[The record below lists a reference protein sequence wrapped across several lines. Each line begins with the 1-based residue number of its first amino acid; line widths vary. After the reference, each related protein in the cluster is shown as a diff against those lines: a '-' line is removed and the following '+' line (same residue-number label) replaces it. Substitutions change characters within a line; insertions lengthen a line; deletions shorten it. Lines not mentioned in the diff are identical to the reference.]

1 MAKVKP
7 KSKKQ
12 IKTLSSPFKN
22 YWSKSNYILLTLG
35 ILIIIIGFILM
46 AQSPWDNPLSLSIS
60 PIVLLA
66 AYVIIF
72 PLSILYKKKKNK
84 LGSDVSSE
92 S

>member
-12 IKTLSSPFKN
+12 VKIISSPFKN
-22 YWSKSNYILLTLG
+22 YWSRSNYFLLALG
-35 ILIIIIGFILM
+35 ILILIVGFILM

-66 AYVIIF
+66 AYIIIL
-72 PLSILYKKKKNK
+72 PLSILYKKKKNN